1 GASFGTSCISNT
13 AGSLVLP
20 ATGTYTVEA
29 TSLAS
34 SVTGAYTLNLVL
46 CCPPVANAQTIFT
59 TEDTP
64 LTITLGGSDPDG
76 DPLTYSLITN
86 PAHGKLSGD
95 PPNLTYTPESNF
107 HGSDTFTFKV
117 HDGIQFSP
125 PATVTI
131 SVLSANDAPIADAG
145 VDQTVGEGALATLDG
160 SASSDPDGDTLK
172 FAWTPT
178 AGTAPVTLTNES
190 TSKPRFS
197 APL

>member
-1 GASFGTSCISNT
+1 GDLSR
-13 AGSLVLP
+13 
-20 ATGTYTVEA
+20 
-29 TSLAS
+29 
-34 SVTGAYTLNLVL
+34 
-46 CCPPVANAQTIFT
+46 
-59 TEDTP
+59 
-64 LTITLGGSDPDG
+64 DP
-76 DPLTYSLITN
+76 T
-86 PAHGKLSGD
+86 
-95 PPNLTYTPESNF
+95 NLTYAQASNL
-107 HGSDTFTFKV
+107 HGSNTFTFNV
-117 HDGIQFSP
+117 HDGVQFRH

-131 SVLSANDAPIADAG
+131 SVLSANDPPIAAAG